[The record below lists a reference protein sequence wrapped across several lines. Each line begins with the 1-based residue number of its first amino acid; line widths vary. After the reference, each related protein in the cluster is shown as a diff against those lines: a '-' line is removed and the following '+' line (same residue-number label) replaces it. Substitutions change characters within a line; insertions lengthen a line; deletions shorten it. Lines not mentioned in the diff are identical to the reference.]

1 VIHRRIP
8 LTRIRG
14 VSVVE
19 TPWYFGWG
27 IRLTPWGWLWRVY
40 GRSGVELKFDDGHRF
55 RVGSD
60 EPDKLVEALRR
71 ELQAG

>member
-1 VIHRRIP
+1 
-8 LTRIRG
+8 
-14 VSVVE
+14 
-19 TPWYFGWG
+19 
-27 IRLTPWGWLWRVY
+27 VY